1 MKIKIPQQL
10 LALVVCWGLSNSVS
24 AAFSVNFNGTLVV
37 TPPECTVNGAA
48 TADVLFGDVH
58 ETLID
63 NSSYKRTKI
72 DYVLNCTRYSNALKM
87 TLTWQNPIT
96 INNQSAV
103 RTDRKNLG
111 LAIYQDNNRLNSG
124 AELDFTYGGTM
135 PTLYAVPVKPIGSVL
150 TDGGPFNGLLTMV
163 VDYR

>member
-1 MKIKIPQQL
+1 MKIKIPHQL
-10 LALVVCWGLSNSVS
+10 LALVVCWGLLCSVS
-24 AAFSVNFNGTLVV
+24 AALTVNFNGTLVV

-48 TADVLFGDVH
+48 TTDVLFGDVH

-63 NSSYKRTKI
+63 NSNYKRTKI
-72 DYVLNCTRYSNALKM
+72 EYPLNCTYYSNAMKM

-96 INNQSAV
+96 INGQSV
-103 RTDRKNLG
+103 LGTNRTNLG
-111 LAIYQDNNRLNSG
+111 LAIYQDNTRLNNGSV
-124 AELDFTYGGTM
+124 LNFTYGGTM
-135 PTLYAVPVKPIGSVL
+135 PALYAVPVKPTGTVL